1 MKKNNGISDKPIKR
15 RYRLSF
21 ISENTLN
28 ELWSIRMTRL
38 KAFIALVVS
47 ILAVVSLITT
57 IIVGTPLRT
66 LLPGYLKSEQRNQS
80 ILNSERL
87 DSLELKVAS
96 TEQYFANLRNILNDG
111 VSTAPI
117 DKSTDTLSLASAD
130 SLLRQP
136 SEIERQFVK
145 EIDDE
150 EKFNI
155 AILTPMAAEGIVFAQ
170 PISGEVETFNPATKE
185 IIVSAKAGSAVANIY
200 SGSVIMASHLSE
212 NGAQLAVQHQN
223 GFISVYKGLADIY
236 VSEGDKVATGQRI
249 ATTSGSGLR
258 FSIWHNGTAVNPTDY
273 ITF

>member
-1 MKKNNGISDKPIKR
+1 M
-15 RYRLSF
+15 
-21 ISENTLN
+21 
-28 ELWSIRMTRL
+28 
-38 KAFIALVVS
+38 
-47 ILAVVSLITT
+47 
-57 IIVGTPLRT
+57 
-66 LLPGYLKSEQRNQS
+66 
-80 ILNSERL
+80 
-87 DSLELKVAS
+87 
-96 TEQYFANLRNILNDG
+96 
-111 VSTAPI
+111 
-117 DKSTDTLSLASAD
+117 
-130 SLLRQP
+130 
-136 SEIERQFVK
+136 K

-150 EKFNI
+150 EKFNL

-170 PISGEVETFNPATKE
+170 PISGEVETFSPATKE